1 VRRSLFFVFFGI
13 ALCFAAMTSAA
24 QAQATRTWVSGL
36 GDDANP
42 CSRTAPCKTFPGAY
56 SRTAVGGEIDVIDP
70 GGFGTISISKSLT
83 IDGGGGQVAS
93 ILASSTNGVVINGG
107 ANDRIILR
115 NIRINGISQ
124 SSFPGITA
132 IVFNSGLTLTVDN
145 CVIEN
150 FGTNGIT
157 FQPTVKANL
166 YVNDTVIENANN
178 DGIIFSTAA
187 SGGGVA
193 RADLRNVKITGS
205 GNNGIEIGAN
215 ARVAISNSVFSG
227 NGVITATGDGILA
240 NAGNTGVDL
249 LAVDS
254 SNNGGS
260 GVHTA
265 NGAIV
270 RVSASQLTNNGNAGV
285 NTSTGQTFSGLNNN
299 LGGNAG
305 GTGTFTGPI
314 PLQ

>member
-1 VRRSLFFVFFGI
+1 MRRSLFFVFFGI

-24 QAQATRTWVSGL
+24 QAQATRTWVSGV

-56 SRTAVGGEIDVIDP
+56 SRTAVGGEIDALDP
-70 GGFGTISISKSLT
+70 GGFGTISIGHSLT

-93 ILASSTNGVVINGG
+93 ILASSTSGVNVNAGST
-107 ANDRIILR
+107 DRVILR
-115 NIRINGISQ
+115 NIRINGVSE
-124 SSFPGITA
+124 SSFPGTTGI
-132 IVFNSGLTLTVDN
+132 IFNSGGLLWVDT

-166 YVNDTVIENANN
+166 IVNDTVIENAHN

-193 RADLRNVKITGS
+193 RASLRNVRITGS
-205 GNNGIEIGAN
+205 GNNGMEIGAN
-215 ARVAISNSVFSG
+215 TRVAISSSVFSG
-227 NGVITATGDGILA
+227 NGFIVSTGDGVLA
-240 NAGNTGVDL
+240 NGGNSGTDVMDIM
-249 LAVDS
+249 S

-260 GVHTA
+260 GVHTQ
-265 NGAIV
+265 NTAII
-270 RVSASQLTNNGNAGV
+270 RVSESMLTENGNLGV
-285 NTSTGQTFSGLNNN
+285 NTDSGQTFSGINNN
-299 LGGNAG
+299 LQGNGG